1 MTIKKH
7 KIRPTIGFAKC
18 EFRLISVCDI
28 TYAFKSGDI
37 LGMIYRPDIDG
48 LRAIA
53 ILFVLL
59 FHGGL
64 KLFPS
69 GFIGVDI
76 FFVISGFLITTII
89 HTSLQNNRFSFT
101 EFYSRRLWRLQ
112 PVLLCLIVLTSLV
125 TLFFYLPDDL
135 MHYFKSARKTTLF
148 ISNTFF
154 ERVTTDYFSA
164 NNNQLP
170 LLHTWSL
177 SIEWQCYLLLPIALY
192 LLYRVFGKSHMSRVI
207 YLLTL
212 LFLVASLYCSS
223 HYPGKTYYQVLSRI
237 FEFLIGSCVALSA
250 HRIVLNKYFLELI
263 SVSAI
268 ITLFYIAT
276 RSDINVGFPNGYA
289 VVLCIATGALLA
301 LGQQSRQSLSTRL
314 LSVKPVVFIGLISY
328 SLYIWH
334 WPVFVLIRYLDIK
347 ETTTVLLLAFSFVFI
362 LAYCSWRFIEKPAR
376 QFHRIKWGYTLL
388 YLFIIP
394 VLIIHLCDY
403 AIQKHEGYPQRFE
416 EIVRVDAQL
425 KQYASVQR
433 TLCLQEKSVEVNPD
447 CHVGVKNAASKT
459 ALMIGDSYSN
469 HFWGFMDTL
478 AQKANVSI
486 LAHATAACLSLP
498 DVTQY
503 DWNIKRYQACHEQT
517 ERYFKM
523 IKENHYDFVII
534 GQNWNGYLNGK
545 LIIDNPSIPAKE
557 YIEDALD
564 KALAIIVTSG
574 SRPVLIKSIAL
585 SGNPHECFFDHIKR
599 GRAYDAKQCDFNLAK
614 EQEKQQWQ
622 EDMFLR
628 MKNKYAQLI
637 IIDPKKVQCPEG
649 LCKTDIDG
657 VPVFRDAGHLTDYAS
672 YRLAGMY
679 LQRYKN
685 PL

>member
-1 MTIKKH
+1 MK
-7 KIRPTIGFAKC
+7 
-18 EFRLISVCDI
+18 
-28 TYAFKSGDI
+28 
-37 LGMIYRPDIDG
+37 YRPDIDG

-53 ILFVLL
+53 ILFVLF

-76 FFVISGFLITTII
+76 FFVISGFLITSII
-89 HTSLQNNRFSFT
+89 HASLQSDRFSFID
-101 EFYSRRLWRLQ
+101 FYSRRLWRLQ
-112 PVLLCLIVLTSLV
+112 PVLLCLLVLTSLI

-154 ERVTTDYFSA
+154 ERATTDYFSP
-164 NNNQLP
+164 NNHQLP

-177 SIEWQCYLLLPIALY
+177 SIEWQCYLMLPIALY
-192 LLYRVFGKSHMSRVI
+192 LFYRIFGKSHMPKVI

-212 LFLVASLYCSS
+212 LFLVISLYCSS
-223 HYPGKTYYQVLSRI
+223 HYPGKTYYHALSRI
-237 FEFLIGSCVALSA
+237 FEFLIGSSVALSA
-250 HRIVLNKYFLELI
+250 HRIVLNKYFLD
-263 SVSAI
+263 SVGVVAV

-276 RSDINVGFPNGYA
+276 RSDIQVGFPNWYA
-289 VVLCIATGALLA
+289 VVLCAATGALLTI
-301 LGQQSRQSLSTRL
+301 GQQNSQSFLTRL
-314 LSVKPVVFIGLISY
+314 LSVKPIVFIGLISY

-347 ETTTVLLLAFSFVFI
+347 ETTTVLSLAFCSIFI

-376 QFHRIKWGYTLL
+376 QFHRVKLGYTLL
-388 YLFIIP
+388 YLFILP
-394 VLIIHLCDY
+394 VLIIHLSDY
-403 AIQKHEGYPQRFE
+403 VIKKHEGYPQRFE
-416 EIVRVDAQL
+416 EIARVDTQL
-425 KQYASVQR
+425 KHYARAQR
-433 TLCLQEKSVEVNPD
+433 TLCLQEKSVEVSPD
-447 CHVGVKNAASKT
+447 CLVGVKNTASKT

-486 LAHATAACLSLP
+486 LSHATAACLSLP
-498 DVTQY
+498 GVTLY
-503 DWNIKRYQACHEQT
+503 DWNIKRYQACQEQT
-517 ERYFKM
+517 ERYFEM
-523 IKENHYDFVII
+523 IKANHYDFVII

-545 LIIDNPSIPAKE
+545 LIIDNASIPAKE
-557 YIEDALD
+557 YIENALD
-564 KALAIIVTSG
+564 KALAIIVASG

-599 GRAYDAKQCDFNLAK
+599 RRDYDAKQCDFKLVV
-614 EQEKQQWQ
+614 EQNKQQWQ
-622 EDMFLR
+622 DDMFLR

-637 IIDPKKVQCPEG
+637 LIDPKKVQCPNG
-649 LCKTDIDG
+649 LCKTDING

-672 YRLAGMY
+672 YQLADMY

-685 PL
+685 PLDFVN